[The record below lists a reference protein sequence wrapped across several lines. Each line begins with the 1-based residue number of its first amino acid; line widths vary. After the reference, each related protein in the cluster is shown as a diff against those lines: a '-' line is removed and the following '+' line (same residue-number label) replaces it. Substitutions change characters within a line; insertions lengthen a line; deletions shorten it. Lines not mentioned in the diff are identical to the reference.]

1 VIEDEERLAQALADR
16 YRIEREIGSGG
27 MAKVYLATD
36 IRHDRRVALK
46 VLRSDL
52 AASLGAERFLQ
63 EVRVT
68 ANLQHPHIL
77 PLFDSG
83 EADGFL
89 FFVMPFIQG
98 ESLRERLTR
107 ERELPVLETARLLRD
122 VVDALAAAHRM
133 GVVHRDIKPENVLIS
148 GRHAVVADFGVAKA
162 VREATGLHVLTT
174 MGVAL
179 GTPSYMAPEQ
189 ATGDKNIDHRAD
201 IYAVGVMGY
210 ELLTGR
216 PPFHGRTGQEI
227 LAAQVMEAPQPVTAL
242 RPSVPSALEALIMR
256 CLEKTP
262 ADRWQ
267 SAEEMLPHL
276 EALATPSGGMTPTDL
291 QPVKRAAARFVRRKG
306 MWVAATGVV
315 AVASAIVLLTLSPGP
330 PKASVPRV
338 ANPVKVTTA
347 LGVEES
353 PSWSPDGEA
362 LAYQSDQDG
371 DWDIWVTQLGTS
383 QAVNRT
389 ADSPADELH
398 PTWSPDGRWIAFFSE
413 RDGGGY
419 FLMPAMGG
427 TARRVAPWPP
437 GEVYPTPAQWSPAG
451 TELAYALGQ
460 RSEPWIEILT
470 LVGGEN
476 RRLPLPAMP
485 RNNCV
490 ADMSWSPDGRM
501 LAYRRALS
509 PIAATAE
516 LWITKTSDGES
527 LRLTDG
533 SHWDSGPT
541 WSPDSGELYF
551 VSDRG
556 GSRDLWRLIIGESGS
571 PEGPPQ
577 QVTTGIEL
585 THAALDANGQRLAYS
600 KGRPVR
606 NVFRAPLLADRPAT
620 WADVTQLT
628 YDEADFE
635 SIDAGHN
642 GQLLLSSDRSGNW
655 DIYLLPAEGGD
666 LQPLTTDPA
675 LDAGPRWKPD
685 GSEVAFYSTRSG
697 HRQLWIMPVGGGPP
711 RQLTHGEAEN
721 WFPAWSPAGLE
732 VVIEAGIGL
741 SIVTVGDGAHRRLT
755 DYGGDIFPDWSPDG
769 RWVAF
774 ASTRDRGWGLWL
786 IPAAGGEPER
796 LTEREGRTPRWS
808 TDGEQIYFLGQGE
821 SKDTVW
827 ALSLAGREVRPV
839 TAFTGRLGELG
850 GSGLATDGR
859 FIYFTWQ
866 ESRGD
871 IWVADILRERGR

>member
-1 VIEDEERLAQALADR
+1 MASDAEVVERLNTALTDR
-16 YRIEREIGSGG
+16 YRIERVIGEGG
-27 MAKVYLATD
+27 MATVYLAID
-36 IRHDRRVALK
+36 IRHDRKVALK

-68 ANLQHPHIL
+68 ANLTHPHIL
-77 PLFDSG
+77 PLHDSG

-89 FFVMPFIQG
+89 FYVMPYIEG
-98 ESLRERLTR
+98 ESLRERLVR
-107 ERELPVLETARLLRD
+107 EHELPVPEAARLLRD
-122 VVDALAAAHRM
+122 VVDALAAAHKL

-148 GRHAVVADFGVAKA
+148 GRHAMVADFGVAKA
-162 VREATGLHVLTT
+162 VSEATGRQRLTT

-189 ATGDKNIDHRAD
+189 AAADEAIDHRAD
-201 IYAVGVMGY
+201 IYAVGAMAY

-216 PPFHGRTGQEI
+216 PPFTGGTAQQI
-227 LAAQVMEAPQPVTAL
+227 LAAQVMETPQPVTEL
-242 RPSVPSALEALIMR
+242 RASVPPALATLIMR
-256 CLEKTP
+256 CLEKKP

-276 EALATPSGGMTPTDL
+276 EAAATPSGGITPTDML
-291 QPVKRAAARFVRRKG
+291 PVKRAGARFDRWKG
-306 MWVAATGVV
+306 IWVVATGVV
-315 AVASAIVLLTLSPGP
+315 ALASAIFLLTLGPGS

-353 PSWSPDGEA
+353 PSWSPDGGA
-362 LAYQSDQDG
+362 LAYQSNQDG
-371 DWDIWVTQLGTS
+371 NWDIWVTQLGTG

-389 ADSPADELH
+389 SDSPADELH

-413 RDGGGY
+413 RAGGGY

-427 TARRVAPWPP
+427 TARQVASWPP
-437 GEVYPTPAQWSPAG
+437 GEIYPTPAQWSPSG
-451 TELAYALGQ
+451 TGLAYALGQ
-460 RSEPWIEILT
+460 RRKPWIEILT

-476 RRLPLPAMP
+476 RQLPLPVMP
-485 RNNCV
+485 RNNAV
-490 ADMSWSPDGRM
+490 VDMSWSPDGRM

-509 PIAATAE
+509 PVAATAE

-533 SHWDSGPT
+533 SHQDSSPT
-541 WSPDSGELYF
+541 WSSDSGELYF
-551 VSDRG
+551 LSDRG
-556 GSRDLWRLIIGESGS
+556 GGRDLWRLIIGESGS

-577 QVTTGIEL
+577 QVTTGMEL
-585 THAALDANGQRLAYS
+585 THAALDANGERLAYS
-600 KGRPVR
+600 KGRVVR

-635 SIDAGHN
+635 SIDSGRN
-642 GQLLLSSDRSGNW
+642 GQLLVSSDRSGNW

-711 RQLTHGEAEN
+711 RQLAHTEGEN
-721 WFPAWSPAGLE
+721 WYPAWSPAG
-732 VVIEAGIGL
+732 
-741 SIVTVGDGAHRRLT
+741 
-755 DYGGDIFPDWSPDG
+755 
-769 RWVAF
+769 
-774 ASTRDRGWGLWL
+774 
-786 IPAAGGEPER
+786 
-796 LTEREGRTPRWS
+796 
-808 TDGEQIYFLGQGE
+808 
-821 SKDTVW
+821 
-827 ALSLAGREVRPV
+827 
-839 TAFTGRLGELG
+839 
-850 GSGLATDGR
+850 
-859 FIYFTWQ
+859 
-866 ESRGD
+866 
-871 IWVADILRERGR
+871 